1 MTKETDIEKTVT
13 NLEHHNIEV
22 IRAADGDE
30 CRKKVLDILP
40 RGASIGMGGSTS
52 VKETGLLDALRAR
65 DYDLHDQY
73 EEGISPE
80 ENQRRRRA
88 GLTAQYYITGVNA
101 VSEEGELFFLD
112 GIGNRVAAVSY
123 GPEHVILVAGVNKL
137 VRNEAEAWARIRDK
151 AAPLNAKRFGVDT
164 PCAETGVCC
173 DCDAERRICNIYV
186 RIHRAMTPG
195 RITLI
200 LVGETLGF

>member
-1 MTKETDIEKTVT
+1 MTEQVDVEKTIA
-13 NLEHHNIEV
+13 NLKRHNIEV
-22 IRAADGDE
+22 LRASDGDE
-30 CRKKVLDILP
+30 CRKVVLDMLP
-40 RGASIGMGGSTS
+40 RGTSIGMGGSTT
-52 VKETGLLDALRAR
+52 VRQVGLLDALRAR
-65 DYDLHDQY
+65 DYELHDQY
-73 EEGISPE
+73 EEGISAE

-101 VSEEGELFFLD
+101 VSEAGELFLVD

-123 GPEHVILVAGVNKL
+123 GPEHVILVCGTNKL
-137 VRNEAEAWARIRDK
+137 VQSEDEAWKRIREK

-164 PCAETGVCC
+164 PCVKTGVCC

-186 RIHRAMTPG
+186 RIHRTMAPG

-200 LVGETLGF
+200 LVDEDLGF